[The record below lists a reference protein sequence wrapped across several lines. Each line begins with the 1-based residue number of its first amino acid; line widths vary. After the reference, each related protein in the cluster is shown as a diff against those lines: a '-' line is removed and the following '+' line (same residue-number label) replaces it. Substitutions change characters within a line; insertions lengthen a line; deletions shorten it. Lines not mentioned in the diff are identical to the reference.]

1 MSALG
6 LFFIIRM
13 QYTVIF
19 LYFSETLS
27 KLETRG
33 SQVQLN
39 STKHLVLEHILVW
52 TKHTAL
58 SCKVTTRKKKKRLK
72 KIEELQN
79 HNRPAIPYTCV
90 LLSKYIPKGHNGKGR
105 QEKNKGRRR
114 IFLLNFSRTK
124 PKPNS
129 CSTFAVRVPSAS
141 PLLYLPSSHNFMHTK
156 VSRTFCSPSLPC
168 ICECVFIPI
177 IYFF

>member
-1 MSALG
+1 
-6 LFFIIRM
+6 M

-52 TKHTAL
+52 TKHRAL
-58 SCKVTTRKKKKRLK
+58 SCKVTTQKKKKRLK

-79 HNRPAIPYTCV
+79 HNRPAIPYTCI

-114 IFLLNFSRTK
+114 RIFLLNFSRTK
-124 PKPNS
+124 PSPTAAAPLQLGCTQQVLSSTCQVLTTS
-129 CSTFAVRVPSAS
+129 CIRRSAGHFAVLHCHAS
-141 PLLYLPSSHNFMHTK
+141 VNVFLYP
-156 VSRTFCSPSLPC
+156 
-168 ICECVFIPI
+168 
-177 IYFF
+177 